1 MIQLKSYRT
10 YFRCNIWYFYLMK
23 NIFLGSLI
31 LALLKTISLA
41 KCHNLAI
48 TEGKNVMIENQNF
61 TINAISYDKQVK
73 TRIDVPQLPTAN
85 EYDRIAELGF
95 NTVKILLS
103 YSDFEKENQNLEI
116 DENLWIWVDTHI
128 NLAKENKLKLILT
141 LQVPPGGHQSEKS
154 SQDLWLNSSRQLRV
168 MRYWYNVSLKYK
180 DESTIIAYELLDD
193 PSPNFSIGQWKQLA
207 KNIINDI
214 RRQSDKHIIILHN
227 CIIKEGSTAKQKPED
242 FNFPYFPE
250 FKNIIYSFDYW
261 NNKAFTWQR
270 VKGLP
275 YNNDN
280 EFFPDSTKYTY
291 PEDLEIFLFFDD
303 NTRIGFG
310 TNELAFTEGKQYL
323 ISDSTITSI
332 LPVIYSDHLM
342 PGFAFYNTIVI
353 KEYSPTRQ
361 YLRDVSFTDPNQVEG
376 WEIDTEDKN
385 AKFNLISDYG
395 VLLVSVIR
403 VDRVE
408 TPTRIY
414 NPAMRF
420 VPKFGHYYSI
430 GAHTFTQSI
439 NFKGESYLRF
449 EFERSLSGRRS
460 TPRTKEGIAA
470 DLKYFKDWSEDK
482 NVPIM
487 ISEYG
492 TSNYSFKR
500 NRGGDN
506 YLSTFNN
513 ILKTYELN
521 ACFSSFDSQYF
532 GIYSTDKKGKMNPK
546 KHQIEVWKNKI
557 SD

>member
-1 MIQLKSYRT
+1 MKST
-10 YFRCNIWYFYLMK
+10 
-23 NIFLGSLI
+23 FLSSLI
-31 LALLKTISLA
+31 LCLLSTISIAQHHGLA
-41 KCHNLAI
+41 NTI
-48 TEGKNVMIENQNF
+48 GKNIIIENQKF
-61 TINAISYDKQVK
+61 IVNAISYDKKVQ
-73 TRIDVPQLPTAN
+73 TRTDVPQLPTTK
-85 EYDRIAELGF
+85 EYNTIAALGF

-103 YSDFEKENQNLEI
+103 YTDFEKEDQNLEL
-116 DENLWIWVDTHI
+116 DNALWTWLDTHI
-128 NLAKENKLKLILT
+128 KLAKENKLKLIFT
-141 LQVPPGGHQSEKS
+141 LHVPPGGHQSKKS
-154 SQDLWLNSSRQLRV
+154 SDELWLNSSRQLRV
-168 MRYWYNVSLKYK
+168 MRYWYNISRNYK
-180 DESTIIAYELLDD
+180 NEETVLAYELLDD
-193 PSPNFSIGQWKQLA
+193 PSPNFSVGQWKQLS

-214 RRQSDKHIIILHN
+214 RRQADDHIIILHN

-291 PEDLEIFLFFDD
+291 PEDLEVFKTTDD
-303 NTRIGFG
+303 NTRIGYG

-332 LPVIYSDHLM
+332 LPVIYADKLM

-361 YLRDVSFTDPNQVEG
+361 YLRDISFTDPNKVEG
-376 WEIDTEDKN
+376 WEIDTKDKN

-403 VDRVE
+403 IDRVE
-408 TPTRIY
+408 TPTRVY
-414 NPAMRF
+414 NPIMRF

-430 GAHTFTQSI
+430 GAHTFTQSV

-460 TPRTKEGIAA
+460 TPRTEEGITN
-470 DLKYFKDWSEDK
+470 DLKYFKAWSDEK
-482 NVPIM
+482 NAPIM
-487 ISEYG
+487 VSEYG

-500 NRGGDN
+500 KRGGEN
-506 YLSTFNN
+506 YLATFKKL
-513 ILKTYELN
+513 LKSYELN

-532 GIYSTDKKGKMNPK
+532 GIYSTDKKGKLTPK
-546 KHQIEVWKNKI
+546 KRQIKVWKKQ
-557 SD
+557 D